1 MSASFDDARNTYWD
15 GRFKRNTVKLLP
27 GEYHST
33 TGDEMLVTV
42 LGSCVAACIRDT
54 RSGIGGMNHFL
65 LPEQRNSNDKQNFA
79 ETYDN
84 SVTRYGDLAME
95 MLINDIVARGGDRKY
110 FEAKI
115 FGGAQMFESSMQIGA
130 RNIEFVKEYLDFEAI
145 SIVSEDVAG
154 TQGRKVYYIPETG
167 EIFLKRIVS
176 LHNNTIE
183 KREAKYLRK
192 ARETKTEAEIDF
204 F

>member
-1 MSASFDDARNTYWD
+1 MSSFHDAKNTYWD

-33 TGDEMLVTV
+33 KGDEMLVTV
-42 LGSCVAACIRDT
+42 LGSCVAACIRDA

-65 LPEQRNSNDKQNFA
+65 LPEQRNSENKKNFA
-79 ETYDN
+79 ESYDS

-95 MLINDIVARGGDRKY
+95 MLINDIIRRGGDRKY
-110 FEAKI
+110 FEAKV
-115 FGGAQMFESSMQIGA
+115 FGGAQMFESSMQIGQ
-130 RNIEFVKEYLDFEAI
+130 RNIEFVREYLDFE
-145 SIVSEDVAG
+145 SIPINSEDVAG
-154 TQGRKVYYIPETG
+154 KQGRKVYYIPETG

-183 KREAKYLRK
+183 QREAKYLRQAK
-192 ARETKTEAEIDF
+192 ETKTEAEIDF

>member
-1 MSASFDDARNTYWD
+1 
-15 GRFKRNTVKLLP
+15 
-27 GEYHST
+27 
-33 TGDEMLVTV
+33 MLVTV

-54 RSGIGGMNHFL
+54 KSGIGGMNHFL
-65 LPEQRNSNDKQNFA
+65 LPEQTNKDKSQGWA
-79 ETYDN
+79 ESYD
-84 SVTRYGDLAME
+84 SSETRYGDLAME
-95 MLINDIVARGGDRKY
+95 MLINDIISRGGDRKY

-115 FGGAQMFESSMQIGA
+115 FGGAQMFESSMKIGQ
-130 RNIEFVKEYLDFEAI
+130 RNIEFVRDYLKFESI
-145 SIVSEDVAG
+145 SINSQDVAG

-183 KREAKYLRK
+183 KREVKYLRQ

>member
-1 MSASFDDARNTYWD
+1 MASFNDAKNTYWD

-33 TGDEMLVTV
+33 TGAEMLVTV
-42 LGSCVAACIRDT
+42 LGSCVAACIRDV

-65 LPEQRNSNDKQNFA
+65 LPEQRNSQGQNFA
-79 ETYDN
+79 ESYDS

-95 MLINDIVARGGDRKY
+95 MLINDIIGRGGDRKY
-110 FEAKI
+110 FEAKV
-115 FGGAQMFESSMQIGA
+115 FGGAQMFQSSMQIGQ
-130 RNIEFVKEYLDFEAI
+130 RNIEFVKEYLQVEAI
-145 SIVSEDVAG
+145 PICSQDVAG

-183 KREAKYLRK
+183 QREAKYLRK